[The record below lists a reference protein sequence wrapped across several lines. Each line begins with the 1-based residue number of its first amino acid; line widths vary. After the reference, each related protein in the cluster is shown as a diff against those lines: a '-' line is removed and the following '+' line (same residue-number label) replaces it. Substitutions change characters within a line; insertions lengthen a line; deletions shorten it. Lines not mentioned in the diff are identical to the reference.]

1 MQMFFIGG
9 FLTRKHLFDTEAQ
22 QVLLTEFL
30 DELRQGRRTEA
41 EEVLLTEFP
50 NELRQGGLSIMSTLL
65 LVNFVYCA
73 IFPLHAL
80 LDRERIVGDTSIP

>member
-1 MQMFFIGG
+1 MFFIGG

-22 QVLLTEFL
+22 QVLLTKFL
-30 DELRQGRRTEA
+30 DELRQGGRTEA

-65 LVNFVYCA
+65 LVILSTVPYFRPMLY
-73 IFPLHAL
+73 
-80 LDRERIVGDTSIP
+80 